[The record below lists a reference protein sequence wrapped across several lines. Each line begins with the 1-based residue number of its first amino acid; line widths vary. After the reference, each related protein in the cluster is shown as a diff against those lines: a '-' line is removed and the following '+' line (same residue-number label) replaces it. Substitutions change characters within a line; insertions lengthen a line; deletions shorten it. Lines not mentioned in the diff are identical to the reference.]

1 MYWRWGGALNNFQLP
16 NSPFWCYHGNNP
28 ATFVATKYLLK
39 FLTHPHTRHQG
50 SRLSYFFQ
58 KVLGQALLPAN
69 KAFSNPVVRPTPPQI
84 VYLFGSHAGSASP
97 SLHTR
102 VLWGVRRVYVVRSE
116 QRLREGHDE
125 HAFLSSLIPTSSF
138 LSQLSHDSTYDT
150 YTRIQRFFSGR
161 WTPGRRDSAACSL
174 QKTGNTSFGSKLCE
188 ADNLIKVWSLIM
200 GRQRFGKPSGIRRNW
215 RRDASSKVE

>member
-1 MYWRWGGALNNFQLP
+1 M
-16 NSPFWCYHGNNP
+16 
-28 ATFVATKYLLK
+28 K

-69 KAFSNPVVRPTPPQI
+69 KAFSNPVVRSTPPQI
-84 VYLFGSHAGSASP
+84 VYLFVSHP
-97 SLHTR
+97 RDLPLLLYTP
-102 VLWGVRRVYVVRSE
+102 VCCEVRRVYVVRSE

-150 YTRIQRFFSGR
+150 YTRIQHFFSGR

-188 ADNLIKVWSLIM
+188 ADNLIKV
-200 GRQRFGKPSGIRRNW
+200 
-215 RRDASSKVE
+215 